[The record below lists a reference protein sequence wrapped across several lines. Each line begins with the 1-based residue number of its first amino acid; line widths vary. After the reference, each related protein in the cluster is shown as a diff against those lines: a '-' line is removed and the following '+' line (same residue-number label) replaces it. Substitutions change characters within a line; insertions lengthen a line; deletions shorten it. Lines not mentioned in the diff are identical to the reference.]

1 MSLHKAVEILKDNS
15 KIGRH
20 TRRDIEDALEN
31 TAEQEIDR
39 DLDEIRDIVED
50 IQERQDEQLDRI
62 ERIEAE
68 VGLRGNSQDGESSGE

>member
-1 MSLHKAVEILKDNS
+1 MSLHDAIEILSENS

-20 TRRDIEDALEN
+20 TRKDIEDALED

-39 DLDEIRDIVED
+39 DLDEIRNIIED
-50 IQERQDEQLDRI
+50 IQTSLDEQLGRI

-68 VGLRGNSQDGESSGE
+68 IGLRGNSQDGEQHE